1 MLAYH
6 AMGRKRRRIE
16 QNPMPTSHYLKTS
29 GLYLPG
35 FRAIVGGDVP
45 LAAITEP
52 DNQESVFSR
61 QQCFQFPVQPL
72 HLAYGETATKDAVL
86 QTPPV
91 PVELFVDSTP
101 ALRFGGIY
109 LSRDS

>member
-1 MLAYH
+1 
-6 AMGRKRRRIE
+6 
-16 QNPMPTSHYLKTS
+16 MPTSHYLKTS

-35 FRAIVGGDVP
+35 FRAIVRGHMP
-45 LAAITEP
+45 LATIAEP
-52 DNQESVFSR
+52 ENQETVFR
-61 QQCFQFPVQPL
+61 CQQRFQFPVEPL